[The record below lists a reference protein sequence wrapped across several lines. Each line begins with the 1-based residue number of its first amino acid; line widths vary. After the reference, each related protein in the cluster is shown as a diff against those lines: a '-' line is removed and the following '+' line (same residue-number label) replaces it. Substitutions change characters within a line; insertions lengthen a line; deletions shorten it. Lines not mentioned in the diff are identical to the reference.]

1 MSLNMERFTKQA
13 EECFYSAHSLVS
25 EQEQQRME
33 AEHLLFVLLG
43 ENDGVLPK
51 LFDSLKID
59 VTAIRTELN
68 HFIKQ
73 LDPSQSE
80 TGDVYLSYSC
90 EQCIRKS
97 EYEADRMRDEYLGP
111 EHLFLGIL
119 SNTATE
125 ASMLLRGKGVDSKTA
140 VRFVEEL
147 RGGKRITQRGV
158 DGADDDIITEY
169 TQDFVTLA
177 RANKF
182 DPVIGR
188 DEEVRRVI
196 QVLSR
201 RTKNNPVLVGEPG
214 VGKTAI
220 IEGLAQ
226 RIYQG
231 DVPDG
236 LKRASILSLDL
247 AAMVAGAKYR
257 GEFEDRLKGL
267 LKQLEQKGGN
277 HILFID
283 ELHTLVGAGASEGAM
298 DASNMLKPAL
308 ARGLIKCIGATTI
321 NEYKKYI
328 ETDPA
333 LARRFQKVQVEEPS
347 IHDCIG
353 ILRGLKGKYEVHH
366 GVRIKDSAIIAAA
379 KLADRYI
386 TARFLPDKAIDLID
400 EAASTTRIEID
411 SLPTVIDQAQRKIMQ
426 MEIEKAALTKED
438 DAQSKARTKYI
449 EKEIKRLKTETEAL
463 KEKWQAER
471 EAISKVRHLKEEI
484 ERTKQ
489 AELEAQRAGNL
500 ERAAQLKYG
509 TLDALQKELDEANN
523 LLANSDQ
530 SRLLKEEVDEED
542 VAKVVAKWTG
552 IPVAKM
558 MMDEQ
563 EKLLK
568 MERVL
573 SEQLVG
579 QKRALSGVA
588 NAIRRAR
595 TGIQDPN
602 RPWGSFLFMG
612 PTGVG
617 KTELAKTLAVFLFD
631 DEKAMIRLDMSE
643 YQERHTV
650 SKLVGAPPGYEGYDE
665 GGILTEAVHR
675 KPYSV
680 VLLDEVE
687 KGHPEVFHLLLQI
700 LDDGILTD
708 SRGIQVDFKNT
719 IIILTTNLGSEAI
732 LKLYEE
738 KKRISQ
744 SFARKI
750 LLSRFRPEMI
760 NRLDE
765 VVTFDPLELKDLVHL
780 VGMQVASLNARMQQS
795 HNVHLKVTPEA
806 QQFLAVQGADV
817 EFGARPLKRT
827 LRRELEDV
835 MAYKILDSTIK
846 PGDVIEVRLR
856 SETQL
861 SFHRVKA
868 GEEFMPYPDWV

>member
-1 MSLNMERFTKQA
+1 MERFIKRLEPT
-13 EECFYSAHSLVS
+13 
-25 EQEQQRME
+25 
-33 AEHLLFVLLG
+33 
-43 ENDGVLPK
+43 
-51 LFDSLKID
+51 
-59 VTAIRTELN
+59 LN
-68 HFIKQ
+68 PNQ
-73 LDPSQSE
+73 
-80 TGDVYLSYSC
+80 DVYLSYSC
-90 EQCIRKS
+90 EQCIRKA
-97 EYEADRMRDEYLGP
+97 EYEADRLRDDYLGP

-119 SNTATE
+119 ANTATE
-125 ASMLLRGKGVDSKTA
+125 ASMLLRAQGIDSTSTA
-140 VRFVEEL
+140 RLLEKL
-147 RGGKRITQRGV
+147 RGGNRVTQRGEESPEG
-158 DGADDDIITEY
+158 DMIAEY
-169 TQDFVTLA
+169 TKDLVAMA

-201 RTKNNPVLVGEPG
+201 RTKNNPVLIGEPG

-231 DVPDG
+231 DVPEG

-247 AAMVAGAKYR
+247 ASMVAGAKYR

-267 LKQLEQKGGN
+267 LKQVEQRGGSVV
-277 HILFID
+277 LFID
-283 ELHTLVGAGASEGAM
+283 ELHTLVGAGASEGAL

-308 ARGLIKCIGATTI
+308 ARGMLKCVGATTI
-321 NEYKKYI
+321 NEFKKYI

-333 LARRFQKVQVEEPS
+333 LERRFQQVYVREPTVAE
-347 IHDCIG
+347 CVG

-366 GVRIKDSAIIAAA
+366 GVRIKDSAIIASA

-386 TARFLPDKAIDLID
+386 TGRFLPDKAIDLID

-411 SLPTVIDQAQRKIMQ
+411 SLPTVIDQLQRKTMQ
-426 MEIEKAALTKED
+426 LEIEKAALTKEED
-438 DAQSKARTKYI
+438 KQSKARFKYI
-449 EKEIKRLKTETEAL
+449 EKEIKELIIQVDEMKT
-463 KEKWQAER
+463 KWNAER
-471 EAISKVRHLKEEI
+471 EAISRVRHLKEEI
-484 ERTKQ
+484 ERTEQ
-489 AELEAQRAGNL
+489 AEKEAQLAGNL
-500 ERAAQLKYG
+500 ELAAKLKYG
-509 TLDALQKELDEANN
+509 TLDALQKELDQANK
-523 LLANSDQ
+523 LLAESGQ

-542 VAKVVAKWTG
+542 VAAVVAKWTG
-552 IPVAKM
+552 IPLAKM
-558 MMDEQ
+558 LMDEQ

-573 SEQLVG
+573 SQRLVG
-579 QKRALSGVA
+579 QKRALAAVA

-617 KTELAKTLAVFLFD
+617 KTEMAKTLAGFLFD

-643 YQERHTV
+643 YQERHSV
-650 SKLVGAPPGYEGYDE
+650 SRLLGAPPGYQGFDE

-680 VLLDEVE
+680 ILVDEIE
-687 KGHPEVFHLLLQI
+687 KGHPEVFHILLQI

-708 SRGIQVDFKNT
+708 ARGIRVDFKNT
-719 IIILTTNLGSEAI
+719 IIILTTNLGSEAVI
-732 LKLYEE
+732 KLYEE
-738 KKRISQ
+738 NKKL
-744 SFARKI
+744 APAMAKKI
-750 LLSRFRPEMI
+750 LLSRFRPELI

-765 VVTFDPLELKDLVHL
+765 VIVFEPLELKDLEQL
-780 VGMQVASLNARMQQS
+780 VQIQVDRLSKRLQTA
-795 HNVHLKVTPEA
+795 HNTNLKVTPEA
-806 QQFLAVQGADV
+806 MSFLAKQGYDL

-827 LRRELEDV
+827 IQRELEDV
-835 MAYKILDSTIK
+835 LAYKILDGTIK

-868 GEEFMPYPDWV
+868 GEEFVAPI